1 MRHYIYLF
9 RPRTT
14 WHCSVIYLLCLI
26 SYSWD
31 AALITDS
38 KTCQEHVSHAIF
50 AAGPIVLVQGFV
62 PGFHVVFADPIDFK
76 LELRRTQ
83 SERVCSG
90 TALHFISYL
99 RICIFPALFNV
110 TRLII
115 GLTKGLLLG
124 WIGSL
129 FGVVIEPQTFWW
141 SCTQVQNILWGW
153 DTSSY
158 CRSAATL

>member
-99 RICIFPALFNV
+99 RICINSSLVQCYTIDHRANE
-110 TRLII
+110 RLTI
-115 GLTKGLLLG
+115 GLN
-124 WIGSL
+124 WI
-129 FGVVIEPQTFWW
+129 PFW
-141 SCTQVQNILWGW
+141 
-153 DTSSY
+153 
-158 CRSAATL
+158 CRY